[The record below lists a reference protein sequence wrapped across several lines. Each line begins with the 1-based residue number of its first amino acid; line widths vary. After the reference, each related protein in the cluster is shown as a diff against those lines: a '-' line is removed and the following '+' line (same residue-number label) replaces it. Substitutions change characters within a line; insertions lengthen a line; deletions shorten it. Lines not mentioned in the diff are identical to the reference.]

1 MQRTRSAPRRCI
13 LRGSEPRGTIR
24 PAVVAQARQRSEE
37 ESSGINTVTQCGWSY
52 GDRKPSFFVTCRY
65 PPRVLS
71 IGSCQQCVH
80 FRLLISER
88 ASVCACNI
96 VLPCLPV
103 VPKLVCRHSLAL
115 AAASE
120 PGSPP
125 SANVRPLLLCSMP
138 IGGRMGLENRGF
150 DAGAWCRE

>member
-1 MQRTRSAPRRCI
+1 MQRTRAAPRRCI

-71 IGSCQQCVH
+71 IGSCQGPQCVH
-80 FRLLISER
+80 FRLLFSER

-96 VLPCLPV
+96 VLSCLPV
-103 VPKLVCRHSLAL
+103 VPKLACHHSLAL
-115 AAASE
+115 AVVSE

-125 SANVRPLLLCSMP
+125 SANVRPLLLC
-138 IGGRMGLENRGF
+138 GVRC
-150 DAGAWCRE
+150 GAELPSRRA

>member
-24 PAVVAQARQRSEE
+24 PAVAAQARQQSEE
-37 ESSGINTVTQCGWSY
+37 ENSGINSVTQCERSS
-52 GDRKPSFFVTCRY
+52 GDWKPSFFVTCRY

-103 VPKLVCRHSLAL
+103 VPKLVCHHSLAL
-115 AAASE
+115 VAASE

-125 SANVRPLLLCSMP
+125 SANARPLLLCSMRP
-138 IGGRMGLENRGF
+138 GLRGRR
-150 DAGAWCRE
+150 CRLAI